1 MWGGGLEQFGRWGRG
16 RCRDGLEGVWEPW
29 EGMWRGGQGWVDGGG
44 GEVSVVLCGGG
55 KQEPGAPSTGP
66 KNEHLKHIRTN
77 IMKCSGPE
85 MFG

>member
-1 MWGGGLEQFGRWGRG
+1 MPRRFGR
-16 RCRDGLEGVWEPW
+16 GLGAVGGHVE
-29 EGMWRGGQGWVDGGG
+29 GGQGWVDGGG

-66 KNEHLKHIRTN
+66 KNEHLKNIRTN